1 MSEQSLADYADKLNE
16 IHRGTFVEHIGLTI
30 VEATRERVV
39 GELSLQPQHTQPY
52 GLAHGGLYCAIA
64 ETLCS
69 SGAALFAADNDQS
82 TVGLENTTS
91 FLRATRAGGR
101 LRGVAKRLAGGRRTQ
116 VWECQVID
124 DDDRVIAS
132 GRVRL
137 LNIDKGS
144 SVRGQ
149 TLDEKRPGP

>member
-1 MSEQSLADYADKLNE
+1 MTEAPDDYAANLN
-16 IHRGTFVEHIGLTI
+16 RLKGGFVEHIGLTFTRATADV
-30 VEATRERVV
+30 VEGQVV
-39 GELSLQPQHTQPY
+39 LDAHHTQPY
-52 GLAHGGLYCAIA
+52 GLAHGGLYCTII

-69 SGAALFAADNDQS
+69 SGAAIRAMPRHQS

-101 LRGVAKRLAGGRRTQ
+101 IRGIAKRLAGGRRTQ
-116 VWECQVID
+116 VWECDIVD

-137 LNIDKGS
+137 LNID
-144 SVRGQ
+144 RGDAVGGEALAV
-149 TLDEKRPGP
+149 TRPDQ

>member
-1 MSEQSLADYADKLNE
+1 MTNQSLADYADKLNE

-39 GELSLQPQHTQPY
+39 GELTLQSEHTQPY
-52 GLAHGGLYCAIA
+52 GLAHGGLYCTIA

-69 SGAALFAADNDQS
+69 SGAAIFAADNDQS
-82 TVGLENTTS
+82 TVGLENSTS

-101 LRGVAKRLAGGRRTQ
+101 LRGIATRLAGGRRTQ
-116 VWECQVID
+116 VWECDIVD
-124 DDDRVIAS
+124 DDERVIAS

-137 LNIDKGS
+137 LNINKGS
-144 SVRGQ
+144 AVRGE
-149 TLDEKRPGP
+149 TLRERRPDE